1 MLIVETADMLQA
13 PLFTA
18 EALLRAHGTIKLTHT
33 QSHTCRVS
41 ACPYNDWHW
50 QRPGSLVLKTNV
62 ICTQH
67 SRFDSGLVPLLH
79 VAFFSPCVFYVSTRL
94 LSNKGKNARKKKK
107 KAPNI
112 KIQGYTPIL
121 PFKQRCAFRNIEM
134 FFLLYTP
141 CFHKELTLVKQTV
154 FHCLLGKKTF
164 IVKFVL
170 YFIWMGNTEAVSHI
184 NFRLHTSE
192 RQDVNSLCYL
202 KEFHMYCSQWRVSL
216 FHALNAILVGLSFPP
231 NM

>member
-107 KAPNI
+107 RHR
-112 KIQGYTPIL
+112 IL
-121 PFKQRCAFRNIEM
+121 RFRAAHQ
-134 FFLLYTP
+134 Y
-141 CFHKELTLVKQTV
+141 
-154 FHCLLGKKTF
+154 CLLNRDVLSEILKCFFYF
-164 IVKFVL
+164 IHLVSTKSLPLLSKL
-170 YFIWMGNTEAVSHI
+170 YFTVYLVRKHLLLNLSCILFGWGI
-184 NFRLHTSE
+184 QRL
-192 RQDVNSLCYL
+192 YL
-202 KEFHMYCSQWRVSL
+202 
-216 FHALNAILVGLSFPP
+216 I
-231 NM
+231 